1 MKDML
6 KNPLLYYVLAPA
18 IAALWPLL
26 IWGIYLPAAGS
37 DWEAEKSQ
45 YNEGQK
51 VISEILVIDPDRLKF
66 SDANNPS
73 ADFDYA
79 GAIDKTAGSCGIPPS
94 GYTIN
99 SGIIVTTA
107 GQKSQSAKVDL
118 KGVDIT
124 RFARFLST
132 VQLRWANL
140 QCTQVK
146 LTKRKGLPDTWDIAL
161 DFKYYY

>member
-1 MKDML
+1 MKDIFR
-6 KNPLLYYVLAPA
+6 NPVLYYVLAPA

-26 IWGIYLPAAGS
+26 IWGIYLPAAGRN
-37 DWEAEKSQ
+37 WETEKSQ
-45 YNEGQK
+45 YNQGQDIIK
-51 VISEILVIDPDRLKF
+51 EILTIDPDRLKF
-66 SDANNPS
+66 ADANNPS
-73 ADFDYA
+73 AEFDYA
-79 GAIDKTAGSCGIPPS
+79 SAIDKTTGSCGIPPS
-94 GYTIN
+94 SYTIN
-99 SGIIVTTA
+99 SGIMVTTA

-124 RFARFLST
+124 KFTQFLST

-146 LTKRKGLPDTWDIAL
+146 LTKRKGLPDTWDVGL